1 MLESEALPDLRAS
14 RGLPAL
20 LESEALPDLRAS
32 RGLLGH
38 LVLKENVKRVDL
50 WCKSLRLE
58 FMLWSSW

>member
-1 MLESEALPDLRAS
+1 MDEKVLPDQPVS
-14 RGLPAL
+14 RGLLAL

-38 LVLKENVKRVDL
+38 LVLKENAKRVDL

-58 FMLWSSW
+58 FVLWSS